1 MVKSTRCKALG
12 ALLIVGVAGIGT
24 SAVQQPPAGRGRGLA
39 PPGPP
44 VIEVEKLK
52 ENLFLLKGGGGNT
65 AAFIVADGV
74 ILVDTKIP
82 GWGKPL
88 IDKVK
93 ELTDKPITTLI
104 NTHTHFDHAGGNP
117 EFPASINV
125 IAHENTKVNM
135 EKGLP
140 PKGFE
145 QLAGPDVFKAN
156 NGKNIAKR
164 TFKDRMSIG
173 RGSERIDLYFFG
185 RGHTNGDSW
194 VVFPAHRTMHAGD
207 IFSGK
212 IWPILDANNGGSA
225 LEMPDTLAK
234 AARVEGVDAV
244 ITGHSTVMTI
254 ADLKEYAEFN
264 RDFMNDMRAAKKAG
278 RSVEDVVSTWKISPK
293 YAGYQ
298 QPPAERLRASV
309 QMAFDELK

>member
-1 MVKSTRCKALG
+1 MNRWSRRRVLG
-12 ALLIVGVAGIGT
+12 ALLMVGTTCIGA
-24 SAVQQPPAGRGRGLA
+24 SAFQQPPAGRGRGLA
-39 PPGPP
+39 SPGPP

-52 ENLFLLKGGGGNT
+52 ENLFVLKGGGGNT

-82 GWGKPL
+82 GWGQPL
-88 IDKVK
+88 MAKVK
-93 ELTDKPITTLI
+93 ELTNKPITTLI

-117 EFPASINV
+117 EFPASIEV
-125 IAHENTKVNM
+125 VAHENTKANM

-156 NGKNIAKR
+156 NGRNIAKR

-173 RGSERIDLYFFG
+173 SGNDRIDLYYFG
-185 RGHTNGDSW
+185 RGHTNGDAW
-194 VVFPAHRTMHAGD
+194 VVFPAHGVMHAGD

-212 IWPILDANNGGSA
+212 TWPILDSNNGGSA
-225 LEMPDTLAK
+225 MGMPDTLDK
-234 AARVEGVDAV
+234 AAAVRGVTSI
-244 ITGHSTVMTI
+244 ITGHSTVMTV

-264 RDFMNDMRAAKKAG
+264 REFLNDVRAAKEAG
-278 RSVEDVVSTWKISPK
+278 RSVEDVVSTWKIAPR
-293 YAGYQ
+293 YRGYQ
-298 QPPAERLRASV
+298 QPPAERLRANV
-309 QMAFDELK
+309 QMVYDELK